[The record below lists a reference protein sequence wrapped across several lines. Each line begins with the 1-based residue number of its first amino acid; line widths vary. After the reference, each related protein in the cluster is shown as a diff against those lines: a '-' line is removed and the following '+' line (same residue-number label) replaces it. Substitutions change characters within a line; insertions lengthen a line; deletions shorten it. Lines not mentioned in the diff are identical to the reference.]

1 MEEKAQEQFNSAL
14 QVYQKVFKR
23 AAADQLFLIF
33 LEIINWR
40 GQNDNL
46 TDLDQGRYEESKEG
60 TRG

>member
-40 GQNDNL
+40 G
-46 TDLDQGRYEESKEG
+46 
-60 TRG
+60 